1 MADPKKDLHTLI
13 RLRKWDVDEKQR
25 ALAVLLRQE
34 EEVIARQRALEEE
47 VQAEIAF
54 AGQAPL
60 EQRTTLAPYL
70 KRADG
75 FRMRLAAALNEVRRQ
90 IAAAQENL
98 AEAYRRL
105 KTFEITQ
112 EQRDAAEAAEENRL
126 ENIELNEL
134 GLTLHRRKSAPGLL

>member
-1 MADPKKDLHTLI
+1 MAESKKDLRTLI

-34 EEVIARQRALEEE
+34 EEVIARQKALEAE
-47 VQAEIAF
+47 VEAEIVF
-54 AGQAPL
+54 AGTAPV
-60 EQRTTLAPYL
+60 EQRSTLAPYL
-70 KRADG
+70 KRADN

-90 IAAAQENL
+90 IAGAQENL

-134 GLTLHRRKSAPGLL
+134 GLTLHRRKSASGQF